1 MRYTK
6 LLKKIILPV
15 LLVCTS
21 IISVSTPVLAKDKSD
36 EYTFVKKDLKSGEET
51 SMTLKHSKKDRSYVD
66 DDESY
71 IDEISSDYEYN
82 DDEILDYDG
91 NIDDLG
97 YDDYSEILDDYY
109 KNKDSNNVTT
119 DSQISLFELIGRDN
133 REIVDDT
140 TDKPYRSICLL
151 DIIYRDNDKKLRI
164 THGTGFVTSDNVVVT
179 AGHCLYRDD
188 LDRFVEYV
196 EVSPGYSG
204 DYEPYGRETSRTLY
218 VPQKFIDNHSQSYDY
233 GVIRLNNSIGDEC
246 GNLSLSSFDKY
257 VENDYELHTAGYPKP
272 SDYDYQMYEC
282 YGDLDSYTS
291 KLIRHDM
298 DTEPGQSGS
307 PILVEYRANKYKVI
321 GVHGGYDT
329 DRDIN
334 RAARVTSAMK
344 DLIDDASES

>member
-71 IDEISSDYEYN
+71 VDEISSDYEYN

-133 REIVDDT
+133 RE
-140 TDKPYRSICLL
+140 
-151 DIIYRDNDKKLRI
+151 
-164 THGTGFVTSDNVVVT
+164 NVV
-179 AGHCLYRDD
+179 
-188 LDRFVEYV
+188 
-196 EVSPGYSG
+196 S
-204 DYEPYGRETSRTLY
+204 
-218 VPQKFIDNHSQSYDY
+218 
-233 GVIRLNNSIGDEC
+233 
-246 GNLSLSSFDKY
+246 
-257 VENDYELHTAGYPKP
+257 
-272 SDYDYQMYEC
+272 
-282 YGDLDSYTS
+282 
-291 KLIRHDM
+291 
-298 DTEPGQSGS
+298 
-307 PILVEYRANKYKVI
+307 
-321 GVHGGYDT
+321 
-329 DRDIN
+329 
-334 RAARVTSAMK
+334 
-344 DLIDDASES
+344 